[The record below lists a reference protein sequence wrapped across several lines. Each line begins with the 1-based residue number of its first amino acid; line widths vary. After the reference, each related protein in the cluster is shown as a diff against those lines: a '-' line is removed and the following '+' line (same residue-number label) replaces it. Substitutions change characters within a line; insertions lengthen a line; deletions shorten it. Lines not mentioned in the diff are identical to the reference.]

1 MKAFLELIAEKILQN
16 PCYQTDKSIIVF
28 PNRRA
33 GLFLNKFLKKSGKT
47 FFMPKI
53 LGMNN
58 FVEQTSGM
66 TIIKNEFLL
75 FELFRIH
82 KELSLKNNND
92 KYQTFEEF
100 IPFADTIL
108 KDFSDIDLHLV
119 DAKQLFT
126 NIYNEKELLEWDIS
140 NPDHLSEFQ
149 RKYLAFYESL
159 YEYYSRL
166 QEVLKR
172 ENKAYSAMIYRKV
185 AENINEYA
193 DKLQWEKV
201 MFVGFHEISQCEK
214 TIFKTLMDRGI
225 AEFVADIDE
234 YYLDKDMEAGRLLH
248 SNSDLWKTEDYEPE
262 KHFNQGERQ
271 FTITSCPEKTLQC
284 EYVGNIVKQTLDNK
298 HEIEDTVIVLADE
311 NQLVPV
317 LNSMPKEIKK
327 ANVTMGFPYT
337 YTLTHNLLTS
347 FLDVYDNFSN
357 GKHYVKPVIQFLS
370 HYLIEKTLGIN
381 NLQSKLTKKF
391 VKDSKFYI
399 IGEELLAIVPEL
411 EKSGLDFLF
420 AKTEYQTRDLIEMF
434 KRLAKKVKG
443 NCNDLREQIA
453 LQSAYEIFEHFTELQ
468 EKYDFVDKISTL
480 RKIYQ
485 RIAVCITLSFQG
497 EPLEGLQIMGLQ
509 ETKNV
514 DFKNLIIVSCN
525 EGIIPKGA
533 SHNSLIPYN
542 LRKGFG
548 MFTYQDRDAAEAY
561 NFYRLL
567 QRAENVHFIYQ
578 TDTDGGNKGEA
589 SRYLV
594 QIEKELVKQF
604 PNIHLSK
611 QTLVTTQTTDSK
623 ELVLSKPKTG
633 AVIEKLKANAKEGR
647 GFSPSAM
654 NTYRNCPLSYY
665 YKYVLDIKDPDSLE
679 EDIEIPELGSIIHKI
694 LENMFIPFVGK
705 QVEADKLPEGA
716 ELEQIIDD
724 YFKENVFKD
733 QRTNTGENY
742 FMLQVAKEQIK
753 RFVKNQKEELKNH
766 EYTIIG
772 LERELFGKIQINS
785 DLQVQIH
792 GFADRIETIDG
803 ITRIGDY
810 KTGKVEPMDL
820 KGSKEFFEDKEFDNE
835 NMSDKLLQVM
845 YYALVFSKENADC
858 KEFKACIY
866 SLKYFNQFDVE
877 VSIMDSPIITKEH
890 LGTFEEYV
898 KLLVSEIFNTEINFE
913 QNLEGCDY
921 CSFNSIC
928 NRQGRAY

>member
-1 MKAFLELIAEKILQN
+1 MKAFLEQIADKILQN
-16 PCYQTDKSIIVF
+16 PCYQTDKSIVVF

-33 GLFLNKFLKKSGKT
+33 GLFLNKFLKASGKT
-47 FFMPKI
+47 FFMPQI
-53 LGMNN
+53 LGMDD
-58 FVEQTSGM
+58 FVSQTSGM
-66 TIIKNEFLL
+66 KIVKNEFLL

-82 KELSLKNNND
+82 KEISLKNGND

-140 NPDHLSEFQ
+140 NPEKLSEFQ

-159 YEYYSRL
+159 YDYYSRL
-166 QEVLKR
+166 QEVLKK

-193 DKLQWEKV
+193 DKLKWEKV
-201 MFVGFHEISQCEK
+201 MFVGFHEISQSEK
-214 TIFKTLMDRGI
+214 TIIKTLMDRSL
-225 AEFVADIDE
+225 AEYVADIDD
-234 YYLDKDMEAGRLLH
+234 YYFDEQMEAGRLLKK
-248 SNSDLWKTEDYEPE
+248 NSDLWKTKDYEPE

-284 EYVGNIVKQTLDNK
+284 EYVGNIAKEMADNK
-298 HEIEDTVIVLADE
+298 HSMEDTVIVLADE
-311 NQLVPV
+311 NQLIPV
-317 LNSMPKEIKK
+317 LNALPKEIQK

-347 FLDVYDNFSN
+347 FLDIYDNYSN
-357 GKHYVKPVIQFLS
+357 GKHYVKPIIHFLS

-381 NLQSKLTKKF
+381 NLQSMLTKKF

-399 IGEELLAIVPEL
+399 SGEELLTIVPEL
-411 EKSGLDFLF
+411 KSRGLDFLF
-420 AKTEYQTRDLIEMF
+420 AKTEYHPRDLIEIF
-434 KRLAKKVKG
+434 KKLALVVKD
-443 NCNDLREQIA
+443 NCNDMREQIA
-453 LQSAYEIFEHFTELQ
+453 LQSAFEMFEHFTELQ
-468 EKYDFVDKISTL
+468 EKYDFVDRISTL
-480 RKIYQ
+480 RKIYL
-485 RIAVCITLSFQG
+485 RIAVCITLSFKG

-509 ETKNV
+509 ETKNI
-514 DFKNLIIVSCN
+514 DFGNLIIVSCN

-567 QRAENVHFIYQ
+567 QRVENVHFIYQ
-578 TDTDGGNKGEA
+578 TDTEGGNKGEA
-589 SRYLV
+589 SRYLA

-611 QTLVTTQTTDSK
+611 QTLVTTQTIDSK
-623 ELVLSKPKTG
+623 ELLLTKPKTE
-633 AVIEKLKANAKEGR
+633 AVIEKLKANAQKGH
-647 GFSPSAM
+647 GFSPSAL
-654 NTYRNCPLSYY
+654 NNYRKCPLSYY
-665 YKYVLDIKDPDSLE
+665 YKYVLGIKAPDSLE
-679 EDIEIPELGSIIHKI
+679 EEIEIPELGTIVHAI
-694 LENMFIPFVGK
+694 LEELFTPFIGR
-705 QVEADKLPEGA
+705 QIDADKLPNGTDIER
-716 ELEQIIDD
+716 IIDE
-724 YFKENVFKD
+724 YFNKNVFKD

-753 RFVKNQKEELKNH
+753 RFVQHQKEELKNH

-772 LERELFGKIQINS
+772 LEDELTGDIQINS
-785 DLQVQIH
+785 DLQIKIF

-810 KTGKVEPMDL
+810 KTGKVEPNDL
-820 KGSKEFFEDKEFDNE
+820 KGCKEFFENKEFDNE

-845 YYALVFSKENADC
+845 YYALAFSKKHNC
-858 KEFKACIY
+858 NEFKACIY
-866 SLKYFNQFDVE
+866 SLKYFNRFDVE
-877 VSIMDSPIITKEH
+877 VSIMDSPIINKKH
-890 LGTFEEYV
+890 LDTFEEYI
-898 KLLVSEIFNTEINFE
+898 KLLVSKIFDTATAFE
-913 QNLEGCDY
+913 QNLDGCTY
-921 CSFNSIC
+921 CEFESIC
-928 NRQGRAY
+928 NQQGKTY

>member
-1 MKAFLELIAEKILQN
+1 MKAFLELIADKILQN
-16 PCYQTDKSIIVF
+16 PCYQADKSIIVF

-33 GLFLNKFLKKSGKT
+33 GVFLKKFLNNSGKT
-47 FFMPKI
+47 IFMPKI

-66 TIIKNEFLL
+66 KIIKNEFLL

-108 KDFSDIDLHLV
+108 KDFSDIDLHMV

-126 NIYNEKELLEWDIS
+126 NIYNEKQLLEWDIS

-159 YEYYSRL
+159 YDYYSRL

-193 DKLQWEKV
+193 DKLKWEKV
-201 MFVGFHEISQCEK
+201 MFVGFYEISQCEK

-225 AEFVADIDE
+225 AEFVADIDN
-234 YYLDKDMEAGRLLH
+234 YYLNEDMEAGKLLQK
-248 SNSDLWKTEDYEPE
+248 NSDLWKTKDYEPE

-284 EYVGNIVKQTLDNK
+284 EYVGNIVKEMFDNK
-298 HEIEDTVIVLADE
+298 HDIEDTVIVLADE

-317 LNSMPKEIKK
+317 LNSLPKEIQK

-381 NLQSKLTKKF
+381 NLQSTLTKQF
-391 VKDSKFYI
+391 TTVKKFYI
-399 IGEELLAIVPEL
+399 SGEELLAIVPEL
-411 EKSGLDFLF
+411 KSSGLDFLF
-420 AKTEYQTRDLIEMF
+420 AKNEYQTRDLIEMF
-434 KRLAKKVKG
+434 KSLAKKVKG

-453 LQSAYEIFEHFTELQ
+453 LQSAYETFEHFTELQ

-485 RIAVCITLSFQG
+485 RIAVCITMSFEG

-548 MFTYQDRDAAEAY
+548 IFTYQDRDAAEAY

-594 QIEKELVKQF
+594 QIEKELVKEF

-611 QTLVTTQTTDSK
+611 QTLVTTQTFDSK
-623 ELVLSKPKTG
+623 ELVLSKPKTE
-633 AVIEKLKANAKEGR
+633 AVIEKLKAKAKEGR
-647 GFSPSAM
+647 GFSPSAL
-654 NTYRNCPLSYY
+654 NTYRKCPLSYY
-665 YKYVLDIKDPDSLE
+665 YKYVLDIQKPDSLE
-679 EDIEIPELGSIIHKI
+679 EEIETSELGRIIHKI

-785 DLQVQIH
+785 NLQIKIYGV
-792 GFADRIETIDG
+792 ADRIETIDS

-810 KTGKVEPMDL
+810 KTGKVEPKDL
-820 KGSKEFFEDKEFDNE
+820 KGSKEFF
-835 NMSDKLLQVM
+835 
-845 YYALVFSKENADC
+845 
-858 KEFKACIY
+858 
-866 SLKYFNQFDVE
+866 
-877 VSIMDSPIITKEH
+877 
-890 LGTFEEYV
+890 
-898 KLLVSEIFNTEINFE
+898 
-913 QNLEGCDY
+913 
-921 CSFNSIC
+921 
-928 NRQGRAY
+928 

>member
-33 GLFLNKFLKKSGKT
+33 GVFLKKFLNNSEKT
-47 FFMPKI
+47 IFMPKI

-58 FVEQTSGM
+58 FVAETSGM
-66 TIIKNEFLL
+66 KIVKNEFLL

-108 KDFSDIDLHLV
+108 KDFSDIDLHMV
-119 DAKQLFT
+119 DAKQIFT
-126 NIYNEKELLEWDIS
+126 NIYNEKQLLEWDIS

-166 QEVLKR
+166 QEVLKI

-193 DKLQWEKV
+193 DKLKWEKV
-201 MFVGFHEISQCEK
+201 MFVGFHDISQSEK
-214 TIFKTLMDRGI
+214 TIIKTLIDRGI
-225 AEFVADIDE
+225 AEYIADIDD
-234 YYLDKDMEAGRLLH
+234 YYLNEDMEAGRLLH
-248 SNSDLWKTEDYEPE
+248 KNSDLWKTKDYEPE
-262 KHFNQGERQ
+262 KHFNKEERQ

-284 EYVGNIVKQTLDNK
+284 EYAGNIVKQMLDNK
-298 HEIEDTVIVLADE
+298 HDIEDTVIVLADE

-317 LNSMPKEIKK
+317 LNSLPKEINA

-370 HYLIEKTLGIN
+370 HYLMEKTLGIN
-381 NLQSKLTKKF
+381 NLQAKLTKQF
-391 VKDSKFYI
+391 TKDKKFYI
-399 IGEELLAIVPEL
+399 SGEELLDVVPEL
-411 EKSGLDFLF
+411 KISGLDFLF
-420 AKTEYQTRDLIEMF
+420 AKTEYRTRDLIEMF
-434 KRLAKKVKG
+434 KKLAKKVKR

-453 LQSAYEIFEHFTELQ
+453 LQSAYEIFDHFTELQ

-485 RIAVCITLSFQG
+485 RIAVCITMSFEG

-509 ETKNV
+509 ETRNV
-514 DFKNLIIVSCN
+514 DFKNIVLVSCN

-594 QIEKELVKQF
+594 QIEKELVKQY

-611 QTLVTTQTTDSK
+611 QTLVTTQTSDSK
-623 ELVLSKPKTG
+623 ELELSKPKTE
-633 AVIEKLKANAKEGR
+633 AVIEKLKANASEGH
-647 GFSPSAM
+647 GFSPSAL
-654 NTYRNCPLSYY
+654 NTYRKCPLCYY
-665 YKYVLDIKDPDSLE
+665 YKYVLGIKGPDSLE
-679 EDIEIPELGSIIHKI
+679 EDIEIPELGTIIHKI

-705 QVEADKLPEGA
+705 QVEADKLPEGV

-753 RFVKNQKEELKNH
+753 RFVKKQKEELKNH

-772 LERELFGKIQINS
+772 LEKELFGKIKINK

-810 KTGKVEPMDL
+810 KTGKVNEDDL
-820 KGSKEFFEDKEFDNE
+820 KGCEKFFEKKEFTNE
-835 NMSDKLLQVM
+835 NMSDKLFQVM
-845 YYALVFSKENADC
+845 YYALVFNKKHDY

-866 SLKYFNQFDVE
+866 SLKYFNQFCAE
-877 VSIMDSPIITKEH
+877 VSIMDSPIITKKH
-890 LGTFEEYV
+890 LDTFEEYV
-898 KLLVSEIFNTEINFE
+898 KLLVSEIFNTEIDFE
-913 QNLEGCDY
+913 QDLEDCSYCD
-921 CSFNSIC
+921 FLSIC
-928 NRQGRAY
+928 NQTGNRF